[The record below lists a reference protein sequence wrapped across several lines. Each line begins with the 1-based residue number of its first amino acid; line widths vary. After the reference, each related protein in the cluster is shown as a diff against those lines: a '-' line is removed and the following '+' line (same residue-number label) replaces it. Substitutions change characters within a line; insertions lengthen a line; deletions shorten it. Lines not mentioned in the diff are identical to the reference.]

1 VFDCANRSSNH
12 QKGVFDIAED
22 KKDKILEEMVQHD
35 KLKLMFK
42 RIVYQPKDTNIV
54 KSFDLDL

>member
-1 VFDCANRSSNH
+1 
-12 QKGVFDIAED
+12 VFDIAED